1 MDDQL
6 RQVRSGRELANLD
19 RVPNPNLPVPAQL
32 RVPMPMMRPRFMP
45 MMPMRAGPLPPGAIP
60 GGLVMDP
67 GAFAQPRMPVHTMAP
82 VQMSMVREGEG
93 SERERRREG
102 QGRRERWR
110 ERGGKKKRGR

>member
-67 GAFAQPRMPVHTMAP
+67 GAFAQPRMPVHSMAP
-82 VQMSMVREGEG
+82 IQMSMVIEPNIEILYA
-93 SERERRREG
+93 
-102 QGRRERWR
+102 
-110 ERGGKKKRGR
+110 